1 MRLFKGSEVMKRR
14 RRLIA
19 GCFTILSLSFCF
31 VSSLSAQ
38 SSGTQVT
45 GQIKGVVM
53 DIQDGRVPDVIIKI
67 VCKDFKWTGMTNS
80 EGEFTA
86 DVPIGTYH
94 IYVAASGFRK
104 FESASL
110 KVNPNVI
117 ELVNI
122 HLDIAPP
129 VNAPKIAPEKQTSN

>member
-1 MRLFKGSEVMKRR
+1 MKRMR
-14 RRLIA
+14 RIIA
-19 GCFTILSLSFCF
+19 GCFTILSLSLCF

-38 SSGTQVT
+38 SSGKQPT

-53 DIQDGRVPDVIIKI
+53 DIQDGRVPDAIIKI
-67 VCKDFKWTGMTNS
+67 VGKDFKWTGMTNS

-122 HLDIAPP
+122 HLDIAPTGRP
-129 VNAPKIAPEKQTSN
+129 DKIVPEKQTSN